1 MISRRCSGRAV
12 DNVVTELERGL
23 LAGLLVGE
31 GHFGGDGRQPQ
42 ITLRM
47 HVRHESL
54 FRWLE
59 RTFPGG
65 KLYGPYSHDGREYF
79 QWMVRG
85 TYLRDEVL
93 PLLESTI
100 RPDLDAYTHARL
112 EQMKARYPGRL
123 QRQSIPAAAG
133 ARADSG
139 REIGYVTPGGTDV
152 IDPHA
157 TTVTGD

>member
-1 MISRRCSGRAV
+1 VVPYGETPVRPCSGSDGGIGGEAQLA
-12 DNVVTELERGL
+12 TEFDRGVL
-23 LAGLLVGE
+23 TGLLVGE

-65 KLYGPYSHDGREYF
+65 RLYGPYSHGGRDYF

-85 TYLRDEVL
+85 TYLRDEIL
-93 PLLESTI
+93 PFLAASI
-100 RPDLDAYTHARL
+100 RPELDAHVSERL
-112 EQMKARYPGRL
+112 SQMRARYPGRL
-123 QRQSIPAAAG
+123 P
-133 ARADSG
+133 
-139 REIGYVTPGGTDV
+139 ETPGELRGEAPDEGEPGSGTLRR
-152 IDPHA
+152 
-157 TTVTGD
+157 T